1 MDGATGDA
9 TSTLSYDYPPVPK
22 PLAHWTMGKEREETQ
37 FPVRVRWEQNT
48 VQMDLVVTVVLLA
61 NRNIT
66 PGPR

>member
-1 MDGATGDA
+1 MDGAPGDA

-22 PLAHWTMGKEREETQ
+22 PLAHCTMGKECKETQ

-61 NRNIT
+61 NRDRT